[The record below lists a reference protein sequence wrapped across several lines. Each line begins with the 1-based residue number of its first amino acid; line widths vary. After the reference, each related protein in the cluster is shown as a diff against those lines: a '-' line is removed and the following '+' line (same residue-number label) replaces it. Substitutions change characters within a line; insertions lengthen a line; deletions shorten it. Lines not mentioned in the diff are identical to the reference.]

1 MYLQYKWVISVK
13 KGNLILVVL
22 LLSII
27 TIFLGVSAAIFVYL
41 GKGTTNNVIQT
52 GRIVFSYS
60 DADIG
65 SEDGNGIDIVNAL
78 PISDANGKILSS
90 PKEYF
95 DFTITASTADA
106 DLVYEIV
113 ANKQDESNMNEG
125 VVKVYLTEYNGNTEV
140 ETPITGGSVTPT
152 YSELSDTTNSLLEGK
167 TIYYGTVKAGEVAY
181 GKKFRLRM
189 WLDNRASQEEIGE
202 TVFKVKVNVAAL
214 SNN

>member
-1 MYLQYKWVISVK
+1 MK
-13 KGNLILVVL
+13 KGNLIIVVL

-27 TIFLGVSAAIFVYL
+27 TIFLGFSVAVFVYL

-65 SEDGNGIDIVNAL
+65 SDDGNGIDIVNAL
-78 PISDANGKILSS
+78 PISDENGKILSS
-90 PKEYF
+90 SKEYF
-95 DFTITASTADA
+95 DFTITASTTDT

-113 ANKQDESNMNEG
+113 ANKQEESTMNEG
-125 VVKVYLTEYNGNTEV
+125 VVKVYLTEYNGNIEV

-152 YSELSDTTNSLLEGK
+152 YAELSDTTNNLLEGK
-167 TIYYGTVKAGEVAY
+167 TIYYGTIKAGEVAY

-189 WLDNRASQEEIGE
+189 WLDSRARQEEIGE
-202 TVFKVKVNVAAL
+202 TFFKVKVNVAAL
-214 SNN
+214 GNN

>member
-1 MYLQYKWVISVK
+1 MK
-13 KGNLILVVL
+13 KGNLIIVVL
-22 LLSII
+22 LLSMI
-27 TIFLGVSAAIFVYL
+27 TIFLGFSAAIFFYL

-78 PISDANGKILSS
+78 PMSDASGKILSS

-95 DFTITASTADA
+95 DFTISASTTNT

-113 ANKQDESNMNEG
+113 ANKQEDSTMNEG
-125 VVKVYLTEYNGNTEV
+125 VVKIYLTEFNGNTEV
-140 ETPITGGSVTPT
+140 ETPITGGNVTPT
-152 YSELSDTTNSLLEGK
+152 YAELSDTNNNLLEGK
-167 TIYYGTVKAGEVAY
+167 TLYYGTVNAGEVAY

-189 WLDNRASQEEIGE
+189 WIDNRATENEVGE
-202 TVFKVKVNVAAL
+202 SIFKVKVNVAAVG
-214 SNN
+214 NN

>member
-1 MYLQYKWVISVK
+1 MK
-13 KGNLILVVL
+13 KGNLIIVVL
-22 LLSII
+22 LLSMI
-27 TIFLGVSAAIFVYL
+27 TIFLGFSAAIFVYL

-78 PISDANGKILSS
+78 PMSDASGKILSS

-95 DFTITASTADA
+95 DFTISASTTNT

-113 ANKQDESNMNEG
+113 ANKQEDSTMNEG
-125 VVKVYLTEYNGNTEV
+125 VVKIYLTEFNGNTEV
-140 ETPITGGSVTPT
+140 ETPITGGNVTPT
-152 YSELSDTTNSLLEGK
+152 YAELSDTNNNLLEGK
-167 TIYYGTVKAGEVAY
+167 TIYYGTVNAGEVAY

-189 WLDNRASQEEIGE
+189 WIDNRATENEVGE
-202 TVFKVKVNVAAL
+202 SVFKVKVNVAAVG
-214 SNN
+214 NN

>member
-1 MYLQYKWVISVK
+1 MK
-13 KGNLILVVL
+13 KGNLIIVVL
-22 LLSII
+22 LLSMI
-27 TIFLGVSAAIFVYL
+27 TIFLGFSAAIFFYL

-78 PISDANGKILSS
+78 PMSDASGKILSS

-95 DFTITASTADA
+95 DFTISASTTNT

-113 ANKQDESNMNEG
+113 ANKQEDSTMNEG
-125 VVKVYLTEYNGNTEV
+125 VVKIYLTEFNGNTEV
-140 ETPITGGSVTPT
+140 ETPITGGNVTPT
-152 YSELSDTTNSLLEGK
+152 YAELSDTNNNLLEGK
-167 TIYYGTVKAGEVAY
+167 TIYYGTVNAGEVAY

-189 WLDNRASQEEIGE
+189 WIDNRATENDVGE
-202 TVFKVKVNVAAL
+202 SIFKVKVNVAAVG
-214 SNN
+214 NN

>member
-1 MYLQYKWVISVK
+1 MK
-13 KGNLILVVL
+13 KGNLIIVVL
-22 LLSII
+22 LLSMI
-27 TIFLGVSAAIFVYL
+27 TIFLGFSAAIFFYL

-78 PISDANGKILSS
+78 PMSDASGKILSS

-95 DFTITASTADA
+95 DFTISASTTNT

-113 ANKQDESNMNEG
+113 ANKQEDSTMNEG
-125 VVKVYLTEYNGNTEV
+125 VVKIYLTEFNGNTEV
-140 ETPITGGSVTPT
+140 ETPITGGNVTPT
-152 YSELSDTTNSLLEGK
+152 YAELSDTNNNLLEGK
-167 TIYYGTVKAGEVAY
+167 TIYYGTVNAGEVAY

-189 WLDNRASQEEIGE
+189 WIDNRATENEVGE
-202 TVFKVKVNVAAL
+202 SIFKVKVNVAAVG
-214 SNN
+214 NN